1 MTFRTTSSFQI
12 NDWLDIAGRIPLM
25 TREECIHC
33 ARVIQSWR
41 KGSGSERA
49 GRRAL
54 NRMVQGNLRL
64 VASIWKRQ
72 YLQKEIAF
80 NHALELLQEGSHG
93 LTEAA
98 LRFEPSKGCT
108 FSTYATHWV
117 IKSMKEYQRDSE
129 RLVRMKGD
137 MHWKSIKAVK
147 MLRETPQ
154 PSREQVEAELKIP
167 FEKAKELARIY
178 LLTEARSIDH
188 SKSIEDDSGVGF
200 HEMLPDPSSVKP
212 EPEIPGACEILNNLF
227 NHFEIDDRMRLL
239 MVSRHEGSSSRRN
252 RNGVNAAFTRAE
264 HGKATHLFKQ
274 MRTGLCEQGIS
285 LASLTA

>member
-1 MTFRTTSSFQI
+1 MTSSFQI

-25 TREECIHC
+25 THEECIH
-33 ARVIQSWR
+33 ASRIVQAWR
-41 KGSGSERA
+41 NGTGSERA

-54 NRMVQGNLRL
+54 NRIVQGNLRL

-80 NHALELLQEGSHG
+80 NHALELLQEGAHG
-93 LTEAA
+93 LTDAA
-98 LRFEPSKGCT
+98 LRFCPTKGCT

-129 RLVRMKGD
+129 RAVRMKGD
-137 MHWKSIKAVK
+137 MHWKAVKAVK
-147 MLRETPQ
+147 LLKESPF
-154 PSREQVEAELKIP
+154 PSKERVEAELKIP
-167 FEKAKELARIY
+167 FEKAKELARVY
-178 LLTEARSIDH
+178 LLTDPFSIDQ
-188 SKSIEDDSGVGF
+188 SYGLDDDIGAGF
-200 HEMLPDPSSVKP
+200 HEMLPDPSSIKP
-212 EPEIPGACEILNNLF
+212 EPEIPGAGEILNNLF

-252 RNGVNAAFTRAE
+252 RNGVNSSFTRAE

-274 MRTGLCEQGIS
+274 MRAGLCEQGVS